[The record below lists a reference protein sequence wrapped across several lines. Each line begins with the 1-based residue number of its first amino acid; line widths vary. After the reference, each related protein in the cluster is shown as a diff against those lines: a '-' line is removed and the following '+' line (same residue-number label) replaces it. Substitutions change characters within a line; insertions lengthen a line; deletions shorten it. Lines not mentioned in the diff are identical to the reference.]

1 MSRRITTRAQ
11 VSGYRFGLARAEHAL
26 VRRDVRMMHDPMRA
40 QMRALIAGAI
50 LAVVIVAGAGIYGFI
65 RPQPGVKD
73 AQIVTADS
81 GAVYVLLDGVMHP
94 AANIASA
101 RLILGQAAP
110 VRKVSDTALADYPR
124 GAQVGIVGGPTTLA
138 AAADADVST
147 WTVCDSAGVSAVIV
161 GRVDSGSP
169 ADAALVE
176 HDDVA
181 WLVYRAPGPDGAMT
195 PVRARVDGSR
205 VELLRALGLESV
217 TPRPVGSGFLDSFP
231 ARPDLRVPD
240 VPGRGSPGVLGR
252 PVGSV
257 VATAGVDE
265 TLSFHLILSDGV
277 QHLSVAA
284 AETMR
289 LSDPDAEGAVPRIA
303 PADLAA
309 VPVRE
314 TVPLTHFPTA
324 VPALSDVEPPVL
336 CHRWSR
342 DRDAS
347 LASAQVM
354 AARRLPIPNEAR
366 PVTLATA
373 DGPGPALDLVYLQP
387 GSGEHVLLTG
397 VEPDSR
403 RASTPFYI
411 SDVGVRYRLAGAETA
426 SILGLDDPLRAPW
439 PMVSL
444 LPSGPELSRE
454 AAAVTR
460 DGTS

>member
-40 QMRALIAGAI
+40 QMRSLIAGAI

-73 AQIVTADS
+73 AQIITVDG

-94 AANIASA
+94 AVNVASA
-101 RLILGQAAP
+101 RLLLGQAAP
-110 VRKVSDTALADYPR
+110 VGKVSDAALADYPR

-138 AAADADVST
+138 SPADADVST
-147 WTVCDSAGVSAVIV
+147 WTVCDAAGVSAVIV
-161 GRVDSGSP
+161 GRVDSASP
-169 ADAALVE
+169 ADAALVQ
-176 HDDVA
+176 HDGAA
-181 WLVYRAPGPDGAMT
+181 WLVYPAPGRGGDTA

-205 VELLRALGLESV
+205 VELLRALGLESA
-217 TPRPVGSGFLDSFP
+217 TPRPVGSGFLDSFS
-231 ARPDLRVPD
+231 ARPDLRVPE
-240 VPGRGSPGVLGR
+240 VPDRGAPGVLGR

-257 VATAGVDE
+257 VATSGVDG
-265 TLSFHLILSDGV
+265 TLRFHLILTDGV
-277 QHLSVAA
+277 QPLSTAA

-289 LSDPDAEGAVPRIA
+289 LVDPGAEGSVPRVA
-303 PADLAA
+303 PAELAA

-314 TVPLTHFPTA
+314 SVPLSHFPAA
-324 VPALSDVEPPVL
+324 VPRLSDVEPPVL

-342 DRDAS
+342 DRDA
-347 LASAQVM
+347 ASATTQLM
-354 AARRLPIPNEAR
+354 SARRLPIPTGSR

-373 DGPGPALDLVYLQP
+373 DGPGPALDLVYLTP
-387 GSGEHVLLTG
+387 GSGEHVVLTG
-397 VEPDSR
+397 IEPDSR
-403 RASTPFYI
+403 RASTPFYV

-426 SILGLDDPLRAPW
+426 SILGLDEPLSAPW

-444 LPSGPELSRE
+444 LPTGPELSRE

-460 DGTS
+460 DGTG